1 MLLCLLSQK
10 GVIKVK
16 KEQSFVSKL
25 TGSRNFGLVVVLLII
40 ICVAAIVTPSIFMP
54 NTFIGMIQNNAVYG
68 LLAIAEML
76 VIITGG
82 IDISIGSILAFVGV
96 VTTRYMSENM
106 QVPAFVWIL
115 VALAVGLLCG
125 MLNGLLVGY
134 LRIVPMIAT
143 LGTMY
148 IFRGLAFLVSK
159 GQWWMPHQMT
169 ESYQLWATRR
179 IAAIPAIV
187 WILIV
192 CFVIFGVFLAFT
204 TYGRRIYAIGTS
216 RESSAVAG
224 IKDSV
229 VIFRSMSLCGMLAG
243 LAGMLYTANYA
254 TCVYTIGNSYEM
266 TAIAICVLGGVSITG
281 GRGRMDGVVIAFILM
296 SFITQFI
303 SLLPGLSVW
312 SNAIQGAIIIGA
324 VGLNFFTIRQAE
336 KRALKERSE
345 LI

>member
-1 MLLCLLSQK
+1 MK
-10 GVIKVK
+10 NEK
-16 KEQSFVSKL
+16 SFVSRL
-25 TGSRNFGLVVVLLII
+25 TGSRNFGLVVVLII
-40 ICVAAIVTPSIFMP
+40 IIIIAAIITPSIFKP

-68 LLAIAEML
+68 LLAVAEML

-82 IDISIGSILAFVGV
+82 IDISIGAILAFVGV

-106 QVPAFVWIL
+106 DVPSFVWVL

-125 MLNGLLVGY
+125 MVNGLLVGY
-134 LRIVPMIAT
+134 LHIVPMIAT

-148 IFRGLAFLVSK
+148 IYRGMAFLVSQGK
-159 GQWWMPHQMT
+159 WWMPHQIT
-169 ESYQLWATRR
+169 ESYQNWAVKK
-179 IAAIPAIV
+179 IAGLPGII
-187 WILIV
+187 WILILM
-192 CFVIFGVFLAFT
+192 FIIFGFFLAYT

-229 VIFRSMSLCGMLAG
+229 VIFRSMALCGMLAG

-254 TCVYTIGNSYEM
+254 TCVYTIGSSYEM

-324 VGLNFFTIRQAE
+324 VGLNFFTIHQAE

>member
-1 MLLCLLSQK
+1 MK
-10 GVIKVK
+10 NEK
-16 KEQSFVSKL
+16 SFVSKL
-25 TGSRNFGLVVVLLII
+25 TGSRNFGLVIVFII
-40 ICVAAIVTPSIFMP
+40 IVLIALIVTPSIFKP

-82 IDISIGSILAFVGV
+82 IDISIGAILAFVGG
-96 VTTRYMSENM
+96 VTTKYMSEHM
-106 QVPAFVWIL
+106 ELPAIL
-115 VALAVGLLCG
+115 WVLLALVVGLLCG
-125 MLNGLLVGY
+125 MLNGVLVGY
-134 LRIVPMIAT
+134 LHIVPMIAT

-148 IFRGLAFLVSK
+148 IFRGLAFLVSGGK
-159 GQWWMPHQMT
+159 WWMPHQ
-169 ESYQLWATRR
+169 
-179 IAAIPAIV
+179 IAATYQDWAIKKIAGLPAII
-187 WILIV
+187 WIMIIL
-192 CFVIFGVFLAFT
+192 FVAFGFFLSMT
-204 TYGRRIYAIGTS
+204 THGRRIYAIGTS

-224 IKDSV
+224 IKDST
-229 VIFRSMSLCGMLAG
+229 VIFRSMALCGMLSG

-254 TCVYTIGNSYEM
+254 TYVYNIGESYEM

-312 SNAIQGAIIIGA
+312 SKAIQGAIIIGA

>member
-1 MLLCLLSQK
+1 MK
-10 GVIKVK
+10 NEK
-16 KEQSFVSKL
+16 SFLFRL
-25 TGSRNFGLVVVLLII
+25 TGSRNFGLVIMFI
-40 ICVAAIVTPSIFMP
+40 AIVFLAMIITPSIFKP

-68 LLAIAEML
+68 LLAVAEML

-82 IDISIGSILAFVGV
+82 IDISIGAILAFVGG
-96 VTTRYMSENM
+96 VTTRYMSQHMEW
-106 QVPAFVWIL
+106 PAFVWVL
-115 VALAVGLLCG
+115 LAMAVGLLCG
-125 MLNGLLVGY
+125 LLNGVLVGY
-134 LRIVPMIAT
+134 LHIVPMIAT

-148 IFRGLAFLVSK
+148 IFRGLAFLISG
-159 GQWWMPHQMT
+159 GQWWMPHQISQ
-169 ESYQLWATRR
+169 EYQNFAVKK
-179 IAAIPAIV
+179 IIGIPAII
-187 WILIV
+187 WILVILFIV
-192 CFVIFGVFLAFT
+192 FGFFLSYT
-204 TYGRRIYAIGTS
+204 THGRRIYAIGTS

-224 IKDSV
+224 IKDSA
-229 VIFRSMSLCGMLAG
+229 VICRSMALCGMLAG

-254 TCVYTIGNSYEM
+254 TYVYNIGESYEM

-336 KRALKERSE
+336 KRALKERSK

>member
-1 MLLCLLSQK
+1 MK
-10 GVIKVK
+10 NEK
-16 KEQSFVSKL
+16 SFVSRL
-25 TGSRNFGLVVVLLII
+25 TGSRNFGLVVVLII
-40 ICVAAIVTPSIFMP
+40 IIIIAAIITPSIFKP
-54 NTFIGMIQNNAVYG
+54 NTFIGMIQNNSVYG
-68 LLAIAEML
+68 LLAVAEML

-82 IDISIGSILAFVGV
+82 IDISIGAILAFVGV

-106 QVPAFVWIL
+106 EIPSFVWVL

-125 MLNGLLVGY
+125 MVNGLLVGY
-134 LRIVPMIAT
+134 LHIVPMIAT

-148 IFRGLAFLVSK
+148 IYRGLAFLVSQGK
-159 GQWWMPHQMT
+159 WWMPHQIT
-169 ESYQLWATRR
+169 ESYQNWAVKK
-179 IAAIPAIV
+179 IV
-187 WILIV
+187 GLPGIIWILILM
-192 CFVIFGVFLAFT
+192 FVIFGFFLAFT

-229 VIFRSMSLCGMLAG
+229 VIFRSMALCGMLAG

-324 VGLNFFTIRQAE
+324 VGLNFFTIHQAE